1 MTYIVPDCFKNFKCT
16 ASACSD
22 NCCIGWEIDVDEES
36 YKFYKS
42 LDDDFGKKI
51 IANIET
57 GEVCCFRL
65 GENERCPFL
74 TEENLC
80 QIITRLG
87 EDKIPEICRNHP
99 RFFNWLYDRT
109 EMGIGLCCEEGA
121 RMLFSSQDKL
131 KVDVDYT
138 LTDDLS
144 DVLTYIREISIG
156 IIQNRKLS
164 LFERLIL
171 FLGCSQAADERLMAE
186 DVQGMSEAAESFVNM
201 QEAVVVEP
209 AYELKK
215 LIEIFGDLE
224 PINDEW
230 TKYIKAVCKNS
241 EDIEKK
247 MAEFFNQHRDRIYE
261 YEHFAVYLI
270 CRYYMKA
277 LEDFDLLSRANFIVL
292 CVLFLIIMD
301 INSYINHEKDY
312 RIKNCVLFSKEVEY
326 SEENINGICEA
337 SYEKTENIYG
347 LIKSF
352 EARQSKY

>member
-1 MTYIVPDCFKNFKCT
+1 MTYIIPDCFKNFKCT

-57 GEVCCFRL
+57 GEVRCFRL

-74 TEENLC
+74 NEENLC

-121 RMLFSSQDKL
+121 RMLFSSKDKL

-144 DVLTYIREISIG
+144 DVLTYTRGKSLD
-156 IIQNRKLS
+156 IIQDRSLS
-164 LFERLIL
+164 LFERLIR
-171 FLGCSQAADERLMAE
+171 FLGCSQEVDERLMAE
-186 DVQGMSEAAESFVNM
+186 DVQGMVAVAESFANM
-201 QEAVVVEP
+201 QEAVRVEP
-209 AYELKK
+209 ADDLKN
-215 LIEIFGDLE
+215 LIKIFSDLE

-230 TKYIKAVCKNS
+230 TKYIKTVCKKS
-241 EDIEKK
+241 EEIGKK
-247 MAEFFNQHRDRIYE
+247 RTEFFKQHRDRIYE
-261 YEHFAVYLI
+261 YEHFTVYLI

-292 CVLFLIIMD
+292 CVLFLMVMD

-312 RIKNCVLFSKEVEY
+312 RITNCVLFSKEVEY
-326 SEENINGICEA
+326 SEENINAICEA
-337 SYEKTENIYG
+337 SYEKTEDIYG

-352 EARQSKY
+352 EAL